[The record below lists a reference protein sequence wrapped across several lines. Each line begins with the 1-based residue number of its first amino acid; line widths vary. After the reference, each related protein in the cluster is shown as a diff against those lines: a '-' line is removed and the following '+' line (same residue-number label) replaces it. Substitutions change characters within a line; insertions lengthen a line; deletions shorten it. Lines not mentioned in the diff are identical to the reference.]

1 MPRTLTAQD
10 TATPKPSFQEL
21 WQPVENFSENIPRL
35 QSRGYRPLQMT
46 FEQQLKSLILF
57 HLEEYDSARHLLQ
70 VMKEDD
76 FARAFVA
83 PPEGIGRS
91 SYGEALNTRGLE
103 QLLFVYEKL
112 QAQATATLPKVH
124 PQLGDLVAIDGSLID
139 AVCSMTWADYS
150 SSSKKAKIHLGFDI
164 NRGIP
169 GKFCLTNGKGDERP
183 LVLQLLSPGQTGIMD
198 RNYQCYRDF
207 DLWQEEGLHFV
218 CRIKAGAIKTCL
230 ETFAVPEGG
239 PVFYD
244 ALVRLGAP
252 RANQTQRPVRVVGYL
267 VEDKEYWVATSRFDL
282 PATDIALIY
291 KLRWEIEKFFGWW
304 KQHLNVY
311 PLIARSPYGFLVQ
324 VLGGLII
331 YLLLAIYC
339 HKHFQERVSI
349 NRVRELRINIQNEAR
364 IPDNYPPDPCRQRNY
379 AHAKT

>member
-1 MPRTLTAQD
+1 MPRTLKAND
-10 TATPKPSFQEL
+10 PESREPSFQEL
-21 WQPVENFSENIPRL
+21 WQPVENLRHDLPLL
-35 QSRGYRPLQMT
+35 QSRGNRQLKMT

-70 VMKEDD
+70 VLEQDE
-76 FARAFVA
+76 FARAFIA

-112 QAQATATLPKVH
+112 QAQATATLPKAH
-124 PQLGDLVAIDGSLID
+124 SQLGDLVAIDGTLID

-150 SSSKKAKIHLGFDI
+150 STTKKAKLHLGFDV

-169 GKFCLTNGKGDERP
+169 GKVCLTDGKGDESP
-183 LVLQLLSPGQTGIMD
+183 LVPRLLAPGQTGIMD
-198 RNYQCYRDF
+198 RNYQCYRNF
-207 DLWQEEGLHFV
+207 DLWQEQGLLFV
-218 CRIKAGAIKTCL
+218 CRIKAGTIKTGL
-230 ETFAVPEGG
+230 ETYTVPETG
-239 PVFYD
+239 PVFHD
-244 ALVRLGAP
+244 ALMRLGSP
-252 RANQTQRPVRVVGYL
+252 RANQTRRPVRVVGYW
-267 VEDKEYWVATSRFDL
+267 VDSKRFWVATNRLDL

-311 PLIARSPYGFLVQ
+311 PLIARSAYGFMVQ
-324 VLGGLII
+324 VLGGLIT

-339 HKHFQERVSI
+339 HKHFQERVSL
-349 NRVRELRINIQNEAR
+349 NRVRELRINIQNESR
-364 IPDNYPPDPCRQRNY
+364 MMNIHPPELQQQRDY
-379 AHAKT
+379 ASAKT

>member
-10 TATPKPSFQEL
+10 PQIPEPSFQEL
-21 WQPVENFSENIPRL
+21 WQPVENFSEDIPLL
-35 QSRGYRPLQMT
+35 QSRGNRPLHMT

-57 HLEEYDSARHLLQ
+57 HLEEHDSARHLLQ
-70 VMKEDD
+70 VLKEDD
-76 FARAFVA
+76 FARAFIA
-83 PPEGIGRS
+83 PPQGISRS

-124 PQLGDLVAIDGSLID
+124 PQLGDLVAIDGTLID

-150 SSSKKAKIHLGFDI
+150 STTKKAKIHLGFDI

-169 GKFCLTNGKGDERP
+169 GKVCLTDGKGDEGS
-183 LVLQLLSPGQTGIMD
+183 LVPQLLSPGQTGVMD
-198 RNYQCYRDF
+198 RNYQCYHHF
-207 DLWQEEGLHFV
+207 DLWQGNGLHFV
-218 CRIKAGAIKTCL
+218 CRIKAASIKTCL
-230 ETFAVPEGG
+230 ETYAVPEGG

-252 RANQTQRPVRVVGYL
+252 TAKQTQRPVRVVGYR
-267 VEDKEYWVATSRFDL
+267 VDGKAYWVATNRFDL
-282 PATDIALIY
+282 PAADIALIY

-311 PLIARSPYGFLVQ
+311 PLIARSSYGFMVQ
-324 VLGGLII
+324 VLGGLIT

-364 IPDNYPPDPCRQRNY
+364 ILKNYPHEPQRQWNY

>member
-1 MPRTLTAQD
+1 MPRTLHPQA
-10 TATPKPSFQEL
+10 PKSQEPSFKEL
-21 WQPVENFSENIPRL
+21 WQPVEKFHHDIPL
-35 QSRGYRPLQMT
+35 LKSRGHRQLKMD

-70 VMKEDD
+70 VLEQDD
-76 FARAFVA
+76 FARTFIA

-112 QAQATATLPKVH
+112 QAQATATLPHAH
-124 PQLGDLVAIDGSLID
+124 PKLGDLVAIDGTLID

-150 SSSKKAKIHLGFDI
+150 STTKKAKIHLGFDI

-169 GKFCLTNGKGDERP
+169 GKVRLTEGKGDEGS
-183 LVLQLLSPGQTGIMD
+183 LVPQLLAPGQTGIMD
-198 RNYQCYRDF
+198 RNYQCYRHF
-207 DLWQEEGLHFV
+207 DLWQEQDLKFV
-218 CRIKAGAIKTCL
+218 CRIKAKTIKASL
-230 ETFAVPEGG
+230 ETYPVPEGG
-239 PVFYD
+239 LVFHD
-244 ALVRLGAP
+244 ALMRLGSP
-252 RANQTQRPVRVVGYL
+252 RANQTQRPVRVVGYR
-267 VEDKEYWVATSRFDL
+267 VDGKPYWLATNRFDL
-282 PATDIALIY
+282 PAADIALIY

-311 PLIARSPYGFLVQ
+311 PLIARSAYGFMVQ
-324 VLGGLII
+324 VLGGLIT

-339 HKHFQERVSI
+339 HKHFQERVTI

-364 IPDNYPPDPCRQRNY
+364 ILDNSPPEPCQPKNY

>member
-1 MPRTLTAQD
+1 MPRTLNPQAPEGQE
-10 TATPKPSFQEL
+10 PSFQEL
-21 WQPVENFSENIPRL
+21 WQPVENFSEDIPLL
-35 QSRGYRPLQMT
+35 QSRGDRPLQMT

-70 VMKEDD
+70 VLKEDD
-76 FARAFVA
+76 FARAFIA
-83 PPEGIGRS
+83 PPQGIGRS

-103 QLLFVYEKL
+103 QLIFVYEKL

-124 PQLGDLVAIDGSLID
+124 PHLGDLVAIDGTLID

-150 SSSKKAKIHLGFDI
+150 STTKKAKIHLGFDI

-169 GKFCLTNGKGDERP
+169 GKVCLTDGKGDEGSRVP
-183 LVLQLLSPGQTGIMD
+183 QLLSPGQTGIMD
-198 RNYQCYRDF
+198 RNYQCYRHF
-207 DLWQEEGLHFV
+207 DLWQEQGLQFV
-218 CRIKAGAIKTCL
+218 CRIKAGTIKTCL
-230 ETFAVPEGG
+230 ETYAVPEDGL
-239 PVFYD
+239 VFYD
-244 ALVRLGAP
+244 ALLRLGAP
-252 RANQTQRPVRVVGYL
+252 TANQTQRPVRVVAYRVDG
-267 VEDKEYWVATSRFDL
+267 KAYWVATSRFDL
-282 PATDIALIY
+282 PAADIALIY

-311 PLIARSPYGFLVQ
+311 PLIARSSYGFMVQ
-324 VLGGLII
+324 VLGGLIT

-364 IPDNYPPDPCRQRNY
+364 ILNNYPPDPRSQRNY

>member
-1 MPRTLTAQD
+1 MPRSLTAQD
-10 TATPKPSFQEL
+10 TQEPSFQEL
-21 WQPVENFSENIPRL
+21 WQPVENFSEDIPLL
-35 QSRGYRPLQMT
+35 QSRGDRPLQMT

-70 VMKEDD
+70 VLKEDD
-76 FARAFVA
+76 FARSFIA
-83 PPEGIGRS
+83 PPKGIERS
-91 SYGEALNTRGLE
+91 SYSEAINNRGLE

-112 QAQATATLPKVH
+112 QAQAAATLPDVH
-124 PQLGDLVAIDGSLID
+124 PRLGDLVAIDGTLIN
-139 AVCSMTWADYS
+139 AVFSMAWADYS
-150 SSSKKAKIHLGFDI
+150 TTAKKAKVHLGFDI

-169 GKFCLTNGKGDERP
+169 AKFSLTNGKGDERP
-183 LVLQLLSPGQTGIMD
+183 QVRGLLSPGQTGVMD
-198 RNYQCYRDF
+198 RNYQCHRNF
-207 DLWQEEGLHFV
+207 DLWQEEGLQFV
-218 CRIKAGAIKTCL
+218 CRIRARTIKTCL
-230 ETFAVPEGG
+230 ETHAVPDGG

-252 RANQTQRPVRVVGYL
+252 SASQTQRPVRVVGYW
-267 VEDKEYWVATSRFDL
+267 VGDQAYWVATNRYDL
-282 PATDIALIY
+282 SGADVALVY

-311 PLIARSPYGFLVQ
+311 PLIARSAYGMMVQ
-324 VLGGLII
+324 ILGGLIT

-364 IPDNYPPDPCRQRNY
+364 IMNNYPPEPQQQRNH
-379 AHAKT
+379 AFAKT

>member
-1 MPRTLTAQD
+1 MPRTLTAKGPPAQE
-10 TATPKPSFQEL
+10 PSFREL
-21 WQPVENFSENIPRL
+21 WQPVENFLPDIPVL
-35 QSRGYRPLQMT
+35 QSRGNRQLKMT

-70 VMKEDD
+70 VLEQDD
-76 FARAFVA
+76 FARTFIA

-103 QLLFVYEKL
+103 QLIFVYEKL
-112 QAQATATLPKVH
+112 QAQATAALPDAH
-124 PQLGDLVAIDGSLID
+124 PQLGDLVAIDGTLID
-139 AVCSMTWADYS
+139 AVLSMTWADYAS
-150 SSSKKAKIHLGFDI
+150 TTKKAKIHLSFDI

-169 GKFCLTNGKGDERP
+169 GKVCLTDGKGDERP
-183 LVLQLLSPGQTGIMD
+183 LVPQLLAPGQTGIMD
-198 RNYQCYRDF
+198 RNYQCYRNF
-207 DLWQEEGLHFV
+207 DLWQEAGLHFV
-218 CRIKAGAIKTCL
+218 CRIKAGTIKTCL
-230 ETFAVPEGG
+230 ETSAIPQGS

-252 RANQTQRPVRVVGYL
+252 RASQTQRPVRLVGYR
-267 VEDKEYWVATSRFDL
+267 VDGKEYWLATSRFDL
-282 PATDIALIY
+282 PAADIALIY

-324 VLGGLII
+324 VLGGLIT

-349 NRVRELRINIQNEAR
+349 KRVRELRINIKNEAP
-364 IPDNYPPDPCRQRNY
+364 ILDKCPPEPCRQRHY
-379 AHAKT
+379 THAKT

>member
-1 MPRTLTAQD
+1 MTAQD
-10 TATPKPSFQEL
+10 PKIPEPSFPEL
-21 WQPVENFSENIPRL
+21 WQPIENFVEDIPAL
-35 QSRGYRPLQMT
+35 PSRGKRPLQMT
-46 FEQQLKSLILF
+46 FEHQLKSLILF
-57 HLEEYDSARHLLQ
+57 HLEEFDSARHLLQ
-70 VMKEDD
+70 VLEQDD
-76 FARAFVA
+76 FARAFIA

-112 QAQATATLPKVH
+112 QAQAVATLPKTH
-124 PQLGDLVAIDGSLID
+124 SQLGDLVAIDGTLID

-150 SSSKKAKIHLGFDI
+150 STTRKAKIHLGFDI

-169 GKFCLTNGKGDERP
+169 GKLRLTAGKGDEGP
-183 LVLQLLSPGQTGIMD
+183 LVPQLLSPGQTGIMD
-198 RNYQCYRDF
+198 RNYQCYRHF
-207 DLWQEEGLHFV
+207 DLWQEQDLKFV
-218 CRIKAGAIKTCL
+218 CRIKASTIKACL

-239 PVFYD
+239 LVFHD
-244 ALVRLGAP
+244 ALMRLGSP
-252 RANQTQRPVRVVGYL
+252 RAKQTQRPVRVVGYR
-267 VEDKEYWVATSRFDL
+267 VDGKTYWVATNRFDL
-282 PATDIALIY
+282 SAADIALIY

-324 VLGGLII
+324 VLGGLIT

-339 HKHFQERVSI
+339 QKHFQERVSI
-349 NRVRELRINIQNEAR
+349 KRVRELRINIQKDAR
-364 IPDNYPPDPCRQRNY
+364 LGDMYPPELGQQKNY

>member
-1 MPRTLTAQD
+1 MPRTLTALD
-10 TATPKPSFQEL
+10 PKIPEPSFQEL
-21 WQPVENFSENIPRL
+21 WQPVENFSDDIPLL
-35 QSRGYRPLQMT
+35 QSRGDRPLQMT

-70 VMKEDD
+70 VMEQDE
-76 FARAFVA
+76 FARKFIA
-83 PPEGIGRS
+83 PPEGISRS

-112 QAQATATLPKVH
+112 QAQATATLPEAH
-124 PQLGDLVAIDGSLID
+124 SHLGNLVAIDGTLID

-150 SSSKKAKIHLGFDI
+150 STTKKAKLHLGFDI

-169 GKFCLTNGKGDERP
+169 GKVCLTDGKGDEGSRVP
-183 LVLQLLSPGQTGIMD
+183 QLLSPGQTGIMD
-198 RNYQCYRDF
+198 RNYQCYRHF
-207 DLWQEEGLHFV
+207 DLWQEQGLRFV
-218 CRIKAGAIKTCL
+218 CRIKASTIKTCL
-230 ETFAVPEGG
+230 ETYAVPEDGL
-239 PVFYD
+239 VFYD
-244 ALVRLGAP
+244 ARLRLGAP
-252 RANQTQRPVRVVGYL
+252 TANQTQRPVRVVGYR
-267 VEDKEYWVATSRFDL
+267 VDGKEYWVATSRFDL
-282 PATDIALIY
+282 PAADIALIY

-311 PLIARSPYGFLVQ
+311 PLIARSSYGFMVQ
-324 VLGGLII
+324 VLGGLIT

-339 HKHFQERVSI
+339 HKHFQEQVSI

-364 IPDNYPPDPCRQRNY
+364 ILNNFPPDPCQQTNY

>member
-1 MPRTLTAQD
+1 MPRSLTAQD
-10 TATPKPSFQEL
+10 TQEPSFQEL
-21 WQPVENFSENIPRL
+21 WQPVENFSEDIPLL
-35 QSRGYRPLQMT
+35 QSRGDRPLQMT

-70 VMKEDD
+70 VLKEDD
-76 FARAFVA
+76 FARSFIA
-83 PPEGIGRS
+83 PPKGIERS
-91 SYGEALNTRGLE
+91 SYSEAINNRGLE

-112 QAQATATLPKVH
+112 QAQAAATLPDVH
-124 PQLGDLVAIDGSLID
+124 PQLGDLVAIDGTLIN
-139 AVCSMTWADYS
+139 AVFSMAWADYS
-150 SSSKKAKIHLGFDI
+150 TTAKKAKVHLGFDI

-169 GKFCLTNGKGDERP
+169 AKFSLTNGKGDERP
-183 LVLQLLSPGQTGIMD
+183 QVRGLLSPGQTGVMD
-198 RNYQCYRDF
+198 RNYQCHRNF
-207 DLWQEEGLHFV
+207 DLWQEEGLQFV
-218 CRIKAGAIKTCL
+218 CRIRARTIKTCL
-230 ETFAVPEGG
+230 ETHAVPDGG

-252 RANQTQRPVRVVGYL
+252 SASQTQRPVRVVGYW
-267 VEDKEYWVATSRFDL
+267 VGDQAYWVATNRYDL
-282 PATDIALIY
+282 SGADVALVY

-311 PLIARSPYGFLVQ
+311 PLIARSAYGMMVQ
-324 VLGGLII
+324 ILGGLIT

-364 IPDNYPPDPCRQRNY
+364 IMNNYPPEPQQQRNH
-379 AHAKT
+379 AFAKT

>member
-1 MPRTLTAQD
+1 MPRTLYPQAPEGQE
-10 TATPKPSFQEL
+10 PSFQEL
-21 WQPVENFSENIPRL
+21 WQPVENFSEDIPLL
-35 QSRGYRPLQMT
+35 QSRGDRPLQMT

-70 VMKEDD
+70 VLKEDD
-76 FARAFVA
+76 FARAFIA
-83 PPEGIGRS
+83 PPQGIGRS

-103 QLLFVYEKL
+103 QLIFVYEKL

-124 PQLGDLVAIDGSLID
+124 PHLGDLVAIDGTLID
-139 AVCSMTWADYS
+139 AVCSMAWADYS
-150 SSSKKAKIHLGFDI
+150 STTKKAKIHLGFDI

-169 GKFCLTNGKGDERP
+169 GKVCLTNGKGDEGSRVP
-183 LVLQLLSPGQTGIMD
+183 QLLSPGQTGIMD
-198 RNYQCYRDF
+198 RNYQCYRHF
-207 DLWQEEGLHFV
+207 DLWQEQGLQFV
-218 CRIKAGAIKTCL
+218 CRIKVSTIKTCL
-230 ETFAVPEGG
+230 ETYAVPEGG

-252 RANQTQRPVRVVGYL
+252 TANQTRRPVRVVGYW
-267 VEDKEYWVATSRFDL
+267 VDGKAYWVATSRFDL
-282 PATDIALIY
+282 PAADIALIY

-311 PLIARSPYGFLVQ
+311 PLIARSPYGFMVQ
-324 VLGGLII
+324 VLGGLIT

-364 IPDNYPPDPCRQRNY
+364 ILNNYSPEPKRQKNY
-379 AHAKT
+379 THAKT

>member
-1 MPRTLTAQD
+1 MPHSLTAQD
-10 TATPKPSFQEL
+10 PKIPEPSFQEL
-21 WQPVENFSENIPRL
+21 WQPVENFLDNIPLL
-35 QSRGYRPLQMT
+35 QSRGHRQLKMT

-57 HLEEYDSARHLLQ
+57 HLEEHDSARHLLQ
-70 VMKEDD
+70 VLEQDD
-76 FARAFVA
+76 FARKFIA
-83 PPEGIGRS
+83 PPEGISRS

-103 QLLFVYEKL
+103 QLIFVYEKL
-112 QAQATATLPKVH
+112 QAQATATLPEAH
-124 PQLGDLVAIDGSLID
+124 SHLGNLVAIDGTLID

-150 SSSKKAKIHLGFDI
+150 STTKKAKIHLGFDI

-169 GKFCLTNGKGDERP
+169 GKVCLTDGKGDEGSR
-183 LVLQLLSPGQTGIMD
+183 VSQLLSPGQTGIMD
-198 RNYQCYRDF
+198 RNYQCYRHF
-207 DLWQEEGLHFV
+207 DLWQEQGLQFV
-218 CRIKAGAIKTCL
+218 CRIKAGTIKTCL
-230 ETFAVPEGG
+230 ETYAIPEGS

-267 VEDKEYWVATSRFDL
+267 VDGKEYWVATSRFDL
-282 PATDIALIY
+282 PAADIALIY

-311 PLIARSPYGFLVQ
+311 PLIARSPYGFMVQ
-324 VLGGLII
+324 ILGGLIT

-339 HKHFQERVSI
+339 HNHFQERVSI

-364 IPDNYPPDPCRQRNY
+364 ILDNYPPEPWRQKNY